1 MAGDWIKMR
10 GALCTHPKVLMI
22 AEIIG
27 NDCDVGRRLS
37 TGYNGALLQIVTRDV
52 TRDIVIGC
60 LLRVW
65 HATNEHTDDG
75 VWKNSTI
82 DTIDS
87 VAGVPGFGAAM
98 ASAGWAVVDEEK
110 HTVSLPNFLE
120 YNAPAKNGARSSA
133 AERQARYRDRKRVET
148 VTKDVTPTVT
158 RDVTLSVT
166 SVTREEKRREEQ
178 RQTPAPKRVVVGFD
192 QFWSAYPKKKAK
204 ADAER
209 AFTKINPNEHLLGEI
224 LAAVQRAT
232 TSEDWRKSGGQ
243 FIPHPATWLNDQRW
257 LDEADT
263 PLASVKTSA
272 NLRVAGGFVA

>member
-1 MAGDWIKMR
+1 MAGDWIKMEL
-10 GALCTHPKVLMI
+10 ATPDKQEVLAI
-22 AEIIG
+22 AGRMGWDDPDMAVGKLFRVWRWFDQQTIDG
-27 NDCDVGRRLS
+27 NA
-37 TGYNGALLQIVTRDV
+37 TGVTLALLDRI
-52 TRDIVIGC
+52 
-60 LLRVW
+60 
-65 HATNEHTDDG
+65 
-75 VWKNSTI
+75 
-82 DTIDS
+82 
-87 VAGVPGFGAAM
+87 AGVSGFGAAM
-98 ASAGWAVVDEEK
+98 QSVGWLAVTDAGIR
-110 HTVSLPNFLE
+110 LPNFDRHCGKT
-120 YNAPAKNGARSSA
+120 AK
-133 AERQARYRDRKRVET
+133 DRALTAKRVANHKANAKGNGT
-148 VTKDVTPTVT
+148 GNAAIVTEALP
-158 RDVTLSVT
+158 
-166 SVTREEKRREEQ
+166 REEKRREEQ